1 MRLIGF
7 AGWSG
12 SGKTTLVA
20 TVLPVL
26 IQRGWRVSTI
36 KHAHHGFDLDQEGK
50 DSWRHREA
58 GASEVLIASERRWA
72 IMHELRG
79 APEPELEEL
88 LRHLAPVDLVIV
100 EGFKRSAYPKIEV
113 HRPAIGKPPL
123 YPDDPNIIAVA
134 SDAPLA
140 TRLPLLPL
148 DRPEAIADFIME
160 LPLSLRGELSP

>member
-12 SGKTTLVA
+12 SGKTTLV
-20 TVLPVL
+20 TSVLPVL
-26 IQRGWRVSTI
+26 IARGWRVSTI

-50 DSWRHREA
+50 DSWRHRAA
-58 GASEVLIASERRWA
+58 GASEVLIASETRWA

-79 APEPELEEL
+79 APEPELEAL
-88 LRHLAPVDLVIV
+88 LAHLSPVDLVIV

-113 HRPAIGKPPL
+113 HRPALGKPPL
-123 YPDDPNIIAVA
+123 YPEDPNIVAVA
-134 SDAPLA
+134 SDSPLA

-148 DRPEAIADFIME
+148 DRPEAIADFIQTI
-160 LPLSLRGELSP
+160 PLSPLGERVG

>member
-12 SGKTTLVA
+12 SGKTTLV
-20 TVLPVL
+20 TSVLPVL
-26 IQRGWRVSTI
+26 IARGWRVSTI

-50 DSWRHREA
+50 DSWRHRAA
-58 GASEVLIASERRWA
+58 GASEVLIASETRWA

-79 APEPELEEL
+79 APEPELEAL
-88 LRHLAPVDLVIV
+88 LAHLSPVDLVIV

-113 HRPAIGKPPL
+113 HRPALGKPPL
-123 YPDDPNIIAVA
+123 YPEDPNIVAVA

-148 DRPEAIADFIME
+148 DRPEAIADFIMA
-160 LPLSLRGELSP
+160 LK